1 MSSDLRLTLLE
12 LVRRLN
18 GNATIESGRLPGG
31 RRRSPDTTTGTI
43 GVTKTTEDPKECT
56 DPTSR
61 PAPEGPQEEPLHDLR
76 PRPANRKGAAVE

>member
-43 GVTKTTEDPKECT
+43 GVTKATEDPKECT

-61 PAPEGPQEEPLHDLR
+61 PTPEGPQEEPLHDLR